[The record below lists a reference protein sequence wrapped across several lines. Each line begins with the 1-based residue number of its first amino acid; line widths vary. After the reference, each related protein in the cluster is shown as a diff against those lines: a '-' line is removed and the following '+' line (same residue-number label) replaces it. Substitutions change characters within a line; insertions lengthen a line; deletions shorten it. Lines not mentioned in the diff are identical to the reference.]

1 MKLKY
6 TPFLLFILLFKIMN
20 GQVIYNAYA
29 RVTAVTSSTLLT
41 VNNVNETNHTYTV
54 GGQVIVMQ
62 MQDDVIGTNT
72 TNAVTF
78 GNLSGIANAGR
89 FEVRTISAVN
99 RSAGTAT
106 SIALSAALL
115 NTYNT
120 GANSRVQV
128 ISFRLLNATV
138 FTSTA
143 SITGLAWNGN
153 VGGVIALEVGT
164 DFTLSHS
171 ITANGIGFRG
181 GAVSSNY
188 YGGGTT
194 CSTIDYATSSTQCAF
209 KGEGIYAVTSATQ
222 ANGIAK
228 VLNGG
233 GGGGQDINGGG
244 GGGGN
249 FSAGGNGGGGWNGG
263 SGCALPGGGGNPGI
277 SLSASIGPSRV
288 YLGGGGGGGQ
298 QNNSAATAG
307 GNGGGI
313 ILLKAN
319 RLITGGCAFS
329 PTITA
334 NANSA
339 VNCGNDGGGGG
350 GAGGSIVMNVANY
363 SISAGCPLTV
373 RANGGNGGTVNTST
387 HAGGG
392 AGGQG
397 VVIYSIVQPTAN
409 VTTQTNNGTAGC
421 NDSGCASSAGP
432 AAGSNN
438 AGIVASSIGVLPV
451 DLLYFVAELS
461 EDKVNFNWAS
471 ASEKNTSH
479 YLVKRSTDGLNW
491 SAVDRVNAYGTTQIK
506 QLYTGV
512 DYNPPSGILYYR
524 LTSVDFDLSEKNFP
538 PKALER
544 TKAEATLVLFPNPA
558 TSLLTIAWSENTPDV
573 KIELFD
579 RFGRTINQTISE
591 ILDSKRILD
600 VSSLASGI
608 YIVKCT
614 LNNKI
619 HVAKLIIE

>member
-1 MKLKY
+1 ML
-6 TPFLLFILLFKIMN
+6 
-20 GQVIYNAYA
+20 
-29 RVTAVTSSTLLT
+29 
-41 VNNVNETNHTYTV
+41 
-54 GGQVIVMQ
+54 
-62 MQDDVIGTNT
+62 
-72 TNAVTF
+72 
-78 GNLSGIANAGR
+78 
-89 FEVRTISAVN
+89 
-99 RSAGTAT
+99 
-106 SIALSAALL
+106 
-115 NTYNT
+115 
-120 GANSRVQV
+120 
-128 ISFRLLNATV
+128 
-138 FTSTA
+138 
-143 SITGLAWNGN
+143 
-153 VGGVIALEVGT
+153 GGVIALEVGT

-171 ITANGIGFRG
+171 ITANGLGFRG

-188 YGGGTT
+188 YGGGST
-194 CSTIDYATSSTQCAF
+194 CSTIDYVTSSTQCAF

-249 FSAGGNGGGGWNGG
+249 YSAGGNGGGGWNGG

-307 GNGGGI
+307 GTGGGI

-319 RLITGGCAFS
+319 RIITGGCAFS

-339 VNCGNDGGGGG
+339 ANSGNDGGGGG

-363 SISAGCPLTV
+363 SISPSCPLTV
-373 RANGGNGGTVNTST
+373 RANGGNGGTVNTTT

-421 NDSGCASSAGP
+421 NDSGCGSSAGT

-438 AGIVASSIGVLPV
+438 AGIVASSIGVLPI
-451 DLLYFVAELS
+451 DLLYFVAES
-461 EDKVNFNWAS
+461 FEDKVNYFWAS

-479 YLVKRSTDGLNW
+479 YLVKRSADGLSW
-491 SAVDRVNAYGTTQIK
+491 SNVDRVNAYGTTQTK
-506 QLYTGV
+506 QIYNGV
-512 DYNPPSGILYYR
+512 DHNPPSGILYYR

-538 PKALER
+538 PKVVER
-544 TKAEATLVLFPNPA
+544 TAAEKALILFPNPA
-558 TSLLTIAWSENTPDV
+558 TSLLTIAWSESDPYVN
-573 KIELFD
+573 IELFD
-579 RFGRTINQTISE
+579 RFGRALRQTIAES
-591 ILDSKRILD
+591 LDSKRVLD

-608 YIVKCT
+608 YFLRCTVKG
-614 LNNKI
+614 KI
-619 HVAKLIIE
+619 HTARLIVE

>member
-1 MKLKY
+1 MNLKHISVLL
-6 TPFLLFILLFKIMN
+6 FLLLLKITN

-29 RVTAVTSSTLLT
+29 RVTAVTSGTLLT
-41 VNNVNETNHTYTV
+41 VTNVNETNHTYTV

-62 MQDDVIGTNT
+62 MQDDVIGSNT

-78 GNLSGIANAGR
+78 GNLSSIANAGR

-99 RSAGTAT
+99 RSSGTAT
-106 SIALSAALL
+106 SIALSTALL

-120 GANSRVQV
+120 GVNSRVQV
-128 ISFRLLNATV
+128 ISFRLLNAAA

-143 SITGLAWNGN
+143 SITGLTWNGN

-181 GAVSSNY
+181 GAVSANY
-188 YGGGTT
+188 YGGGST

-209 KGEGIYAVTSATQ
+209 KGEGIYAVTSATRT
-222 ANGIAK
+222 NGIAK

-313 ILLKAN
+313 ILIKAN
-319 RLITGGCAFS
+319 RLITGACAFS

-339 VNCGNDGGGGG
+339 ANSGNDGGGGG

-373 RANGGNGGTVNTST
+373 RANGGNGGTVISST

-421 NDSGCASSAGP
+421 NDSGCGSSAGP

-438 AGIVASSIGVLPV
+438 AGIVASSIGVLPI
-451 DLLYFVAELS
+451 DLLYFVAES
-461 EDKVNFNWAS
+461 FDDKVNFSWAS

-479 YLVKRSTDGLNW
+479 YLIKRSVDGLNW
-491 SAVDRVNAYGTTQIK
+491 SVVDRVSAYGTTQTR
-506 QLYTGV
+506 QLYNSA
-512 DYNPPSGILYYR
+512 DYNPPSGTLYYR

-538 PKALER
+538 PKVLER
-544 TKAEATLVLFPNPA
+544 TTAETALVLFPNPA
-558 TSLLTIAWSENTPDV
+558 TTLLTIAWPESDPYAN
-573 KIELFD
+573 IELFD
-579 RFGRTINQTISE
+579 RFGRALRQTIAES
-591 ILDSKRILD
+591 LDSKRVLD

-608 YIVKCT
+608 YFLRCTVKG
-614 LNNKI
+614 KI
-619 HVAKLIIE
+619 HTAKLIVE